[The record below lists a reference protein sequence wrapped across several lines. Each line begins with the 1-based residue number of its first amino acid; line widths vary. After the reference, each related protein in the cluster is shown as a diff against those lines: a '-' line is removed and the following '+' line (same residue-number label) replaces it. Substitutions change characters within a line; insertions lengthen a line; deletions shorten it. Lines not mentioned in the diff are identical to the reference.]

1 MLSHVHIGI
10 TNFEPAFAFYRGVM
24 DELGFTLKFSEPE
37 NRWRAGCRPA
47 STGHFSLSAIR
58 TTVSARLRVMD
69 KWWPYS
75 LRLEMLWTGATP
87 EPSPMADE
95 AKANPV

>member
-1 MLSHVHIGI
+1 MSERKWEFKTKFRARAYGWRLALGHQPPQGSH
-10 TNFEPAFAFYRGVM
+10 
-24 DELGFTLKFSEPE
+24 
-37 NRWRAGCRPA
+37 
-47 STGHFSLSAIR
+47 
-58 TTVSARLRVMD
+58 LRNQKRRQNPTRSRQAAVQYPWVMD

-75 LRLEMLWTGATP
+75 LQLEMLWTGATP